1 MFLFC
6 MQIFVEEY
14 NVDFGIGEVGVV
26 FIGVAGDVSNGAT
39 NVMFNG
45 VADVMFN
52 GVVGIYVHLGVH
64 DSFVGVTSRSP
75 FDILIGVPY
84 SSYNVYMKFYR
95 LVKDCQLNSWCW
107 FWLCRLRGK
116 CVASYKL
123 WHWWIWKCD
132 GI

>member
-1 MFLFC
+1 MF
-6 MQIFVEEY
+6 
-14 NVDFGIGEVGVV
+14 D
-26 FIGVAGDVSNGAT
+26 GVA

-45 VADVMFN
+45 ADDVVFN
-52 GVVGIYVHLGVH
+52 GAIGIYVHLGVH
-64 DSFVGVTSRSP
+64 DSFVGVTSGSP

-84 SSYNVYMKFYR
+84 SSYNVYMKFER

-107 FWLCRLRGK
+107 FWLCKLREK
-116 CVASYKL
+116 CGASYKL